1 MREGDRGRCV
11 GDGFTLHG
19 SYSRL
24 LQRLSADPQMP
35 KGHTTCLGHTVS
47 EWPRLHPQWPRP
59 VLSGEEL
66 ELD

>member
-24 LQRLSADPQMP
+24 LQHLSADPQMP